1 MKSLNAKHAEEA
13 ELLKE
18 QLRNECDSE
27 LSSKEADM
35 VSACTTEKSTIQS
48 KCYVDLQRQLL
59 DLTNTL
65 TEQKTEE
72 MEE

>member
-48 KCYVDLQRQLL
+48 KCYVDL
-59 DLTNTL
+59 
-65 TEQKTEE
+65 
-72 MEE
+72 